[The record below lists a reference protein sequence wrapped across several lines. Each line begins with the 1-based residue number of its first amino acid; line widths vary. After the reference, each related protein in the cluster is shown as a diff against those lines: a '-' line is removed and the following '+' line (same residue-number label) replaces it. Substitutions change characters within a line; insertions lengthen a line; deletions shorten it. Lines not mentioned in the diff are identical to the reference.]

1 MKAFT
6 LKTLLNCG
14 FSQSFCISLM
24 KKSGTAFFLA
34 LLPISVTYAD
44 NGTVLK
50 DTMKLPYSSQQIDGA
65 DLMKVKDANFVNSLI
80 GRVAGATIN
89 PSASGCGWFSKDGAT
104 WLPFHIKIQQCA
116 FYFGRCTFATT
127 GVRATF

>member
-1 MKAFT
+1 MPMKAFT

-89 PSASGCGWFSKDGAT
+89 PSASGVGG
-104 WLPFHIKIQQCA
+104 
-116 FYFGRCTFATT
+116 
-127 GVRATF
+127 